1 MFILSYDEYKTV
13 CYIWL
18 TLAVIVF
25 LILIFVKAPYGRHK
39 TKGWG
44 VEISAK
50 KGWIIME
57 SIPAV
62 LLTVMLVL
70 GHNRDFVVLF
80 FWAIWTAH
88 YVNRAWAWPNRAK
101 LEEKLMPLSVVI
113 LAVIFNTINC
123 LLNGIW
129 LFDLSGGYELSWVT
143 DPRFI
148 FGGVIFFFGMILN
161 IKSDDILF
169 SLRDDGST
177 GYKIPRGGL
186 FEKVSSPNYLGEI
199 IEWIGF
205 AIATWS
211 LAGFTFAFW
220 TFCNLA
226 PRAFAHH
233 RWYKEEFSDYPEDRK
248 ALIPF
253 VI

>member
-1 MFILSYDEYKTV
+1 MFILSYEEYKTV

-62 LLTVMLVL
+62 LLAVILVL
-70 GHNRDFVVLF
+70 GHNRDLVVLF

-101 LEEKLMPLSVVI
+101 LEQKLMPLSVVI

-129 LFDLSGGYELSWVT
+129 FFDLSGGYELSWVT

-148 FGGVIFFFGMILN
+148 FGVVIFFFGMIIN

-199 IEWIGF
+199 IEWFGF

-211 LAGFTFAFW
+211 LAGFTFAIW

-233 RWYKEEFSDYPEDRK
+233 RWYKQEFSDYPENRK

>member
-1 MFILSYDEYKTV
+1 MFILSYEEYKTV

-101 LEEKLMPLSVVI
+101 LEQKLMPLSVVI
-113 LAVIFNTINC
+113 LAVIFNTVNC

-148 FGGVIFFFGMILN
+148 FGVVIFFFGMIIN

-199 IEWIGF
+199 IEWFGF

-211 LAGFTFAFW
+211 LAGFTFAIW

-233 RWYKEEFSDYPEDRK
+233 RWYKQEFSDYPENRK

>member
-1 MFILSYDEYKTV
+1 MFILSYDGYKTV

-39 TKGWG
+39 TKSWG

-101 LEEKLMPLSVVI
+101 LEQKLMPLSVVI

-129 LFDLSGGYELSWVT
+129 FFDLSGGYELSWVT

-148 FGGVIFFFGMILN
+148 FGVVIFFFGMIIN

-199 IEWIGF
+199 IEWFGF

-211 LAGFTFAFW
+211 LAGFTFAIW

-233 RWYKEEFSDYPEDRK
+233 RWYKQEFSDYPENRK

>member
-1 MFILSYDEYKTV
+1 MFILSYEEYKTV

-101 LEEKLMPLSVVI
+101 LEQKLMPLSVVI

-148 FGGVIFFFGMILN
+148 FGVVIFFSGMIIN

-199 IEWIGF
+199 IEWFGF

-211 LAGFTFAFW
+211 LAGFTFAIW

-233 RWYKEEFSDYPEDRK
+233 RWYKQEFSDYPENRK

>member
-1 MFILSYDEYKTV
+1 MFILSYEEYKTV

-62 LLTVMLVL
+62 LLAVILVL
-70 GHNRDFVVLF
+70 GHNRDLVVLF

-101 LEEKLMPLSVVI
+101 LEQKLMPLSVVI
-113 LAVIFNTINC
+113 LAVIFNTVNC
-123 LLNGIW
+123 LINGIW
-129 LFDLSGGYELSWVT
+129 LFVLSGGYELSWVT

-148 FGGVIFFFGMILN
+148 FGVVIFFFGMILN

-199 IEWIGF
+199 IEWFGF

-211 LAGFTFAFW
+211 LAGFTFAIW

-233 RWYKEEFSDYPEDRK
+233 RWYKQEFSDYPENRK

>member
-1 MFILSYDEYKTV
+1 MFILSYEEYKTV

-18 TLAVIVF
+18 ALAVIVF
-25 LILIFVKAPYGRHK
+25 LILIFVKAPYGRHR

-50 KGWIIME
+50 NGWIIME

-62 LLTVMLVL
+62 LLTVILIL
-70 GHNRDFVVLF
+70 GHNRDLVVLF

-101 LEEKLMPLSVVI
+101 LGQKLMPLSVVI
-113 LAVIFNTINC
+113 FAVIFNTVNC

-129 LFDLSGGYELSWVT
+129 LFELSGGYESSWVT

-148 FGGVIFFFGMILN
+148 VGVVIFFFGMILN

-211 LAGFTFAFW
+211 LAGFTFAIW

>member
-1 MFILSYDEYKTV
+1 MFILSYEEYKTV

-62 LLTVMLVL
+62 SLTVMLVL

-101 LEEKLMPLSVVI
+101 LEQKLMPLSVVI

-129 LFDLSGGYELSWVT
+129 FFDLSGGYELSWVT

-148 FGGVIFFFGMILN
+148 FGVVIFFFGMIIN

-199 IEWIGF
+199 IEWFGF

-211 LAGFTFAFW
+211 LAGFTFAIW

-233 RWYKEEFSDYPEDRK
+233 RWYKQEFSDYPENRK

>member
-1 MFILSYDEYKTV
+1 MFILSYEEYKTV

-25 LILIFVKAPYGRHK
+25 LILIYVKAPYGRHK

-62 LLTVMLVL
+62 LLAVILVL
-70 GHNRDFVVLF
+70 GHNRDLVVFF

-101 LEEKLMPLSVVI
+101 LEQKLMPLSVVI

-148 FGGVIFFFGMILN
+148 FGVVIFFFGMIIN

-211 LAGFTFAFW
+211 LAGFTFAIW

-233 RWYKEEFSDYPEDRK
+233 RWYKQEFSDYPENRK

>member
-18 TLAVIVF
+18 TLAVIVL

-88 YVNRAWAWPNRAK
+88 YVNRAWAWPNRAR
-101 LEEKLMPLSVVI
+101 LDQKLMPLSVVI

-211 LAGFTFAFW
+211 LAGFTFAIW
-220 TFCNLA
+220 TCCNLA

>member
-1 MFILSYDEYKTV
+1 MEFLSYEEYKTV

-18 TLAVIVF
+18 TLAFIVF
-25 LILIFVKAPYGRHK
+25 LVLIFVKAPYGRQR
-39 TKGWG
+39 TEGWG
-44 VEISAK
+44 IEISAK

-62 LLTVMLVL
+62 LLTVILFL
-70 GHNRDFVVLF
+70 SHNRDLVVFF

-88 YVNRAWAWPNRAK
+88 YVNRAWAWPNRAR
-101 LEEKLMPLSVVI
+101 LYQKLMPLSVVI
-113 LAVIFNTINC
+113 LAVIFNTVNC
-123 LLNGIW
+123 LINGIW
-129 LFDLSGGYELSWVT
+129 LFSLSGGYELSWMT

-148 FGGVIFFFGMILN
+148 FGVALFFFGMIIN

-186 FEKVSSPNYLGEI
+186 FEKVSSPNYFGEI

-211 LAGFTFAFW
+211 LAGLTFAIW

-233 RWYKEEFSDYPEDRK
+233 RWYNEEFPDYPEDRK

>member
-1 MFILSYDEYKTV
+1 
-13 CYIWL
+13 
-18 TLAVIVF
+18 
-25 LILIFVKAPYGRHK
+25 
-39 TKGWG
+39 
-44 VEISAK
+44 
-50 KGWIIME
+50 ME

-62 LLTVMLVL
+62 LLTLILIL
-70 GHNRDFVVLF
+70 GDNREPIIIF

-101 LEEKLMPLSVVI
+101 LNQKLIPLSVVI
-113 LAVIFNTINC
+113 LAMIFNTVNC
-123 LLNGIW
+123 WLNGIW
-129 LFDLSGGYELSWVT
+129 LFDLSNGYGNSWFT

-148 FGGVIFFFGMILN
+148 LGTSIFFLGMIIN

-186 FEKVSSPNYLGEI
+186 FERVSSPNYLGEI
-199 IEWIGF
+199 VEWTGF

-211 LAGFTFAFW
+211 LAGFTFAIW

-226 PRAFAHH
+226 PRAIAHH
-233 RWYKEEFSDYPEDRK
+233 RWYRDEFSDYPKDRK
-248 ALIPF
+248 ALIPYL
-253 VI
+253 I

>member
-113 LAVIFNTINC
+113 LAVIFNTVNC

-211 LAGFTFAFW
+211 LAGFTFAIW

>member
-1 MFILSYDEYKTV
+1 MFILSYDGYKTV

-62 LLTVMLVL
+62 LLTVILAI
-70 GHNRDFVVLF
+70 GHNRGLVVLF
-80 FWAIWTAH
+80 FWAIWTGH

-101 LEEKLMPLSVVI
+101 LEQKLMPLSVVI
-113 LAVIFNTINC
+113 IAVIFNTVNC

-148 FGGVIFFFGMILN
+148 VGVVIFFFGMILN

-169 SLRDDGST
+169 SLRGDGST

-211 LAGFTFAFW
+211 LAGFTFAIW

>member
-1 MFILSYDEYKTV
+1 MEFLSYEEYKTV

-18 TLAVIVF
+18 TLAFIVF
-25 LILIFVKAPYGRHK
+25 LVLIFVKAPYGRHR
-39 TKGWG
+39 TEGWG
-44 VEISAK
+44 IEISAK

-62 LLTVMLVL
+62 LLTVILFL
-70 GHNRDFVVLF
+70 SHNRDLVVFF

-88 YVNRAWAWPNRAK
+88 YVNRAWAWPNRAR
-101 LEEKLMPLSVVI
+101 LYQKLMPLSVVI
-113 LAVIFNTINC
+113 LAVIFNTVNC
-123 LLNGIW
+123 LINGIW
-129 LFDLSGGYELSWVT
+129 LFSLSGGYELSWMT
-143 DPRFI
+143 DSRFI
-148 FGGVIFFFGMILN
+148 FGVVLFFFGMIIN

-186 FEKVSSPNYLGEI
+186 FEKVSSPNYFGEI

-211 LAGFTFAFW
+211 LAGLTFAIW

-233 RWYKEEFSDYPEDRK
+233 RWYNEEFPD
-248 ALIPF
+248 
-253 VI
+253 

>member
-1 MFILSYDEYKTV
+1 MEFLSYEEYKTV

-18 TLAVIVF
+18 TLAFIVF
-25 LILIFVKAPYGRHK
+25 LVLIFVKAPYGRHR
-39 TKGWG
+39 TEGWG
-44 VEISAK
+44 IEISAK

-62 LLTVMLVL
+62 LLTVILFL
-70 GHNRDFVVLF
+70 SHNRDLVVFF

-88 YVNRAWAWPNRAK
+88 YVNRAWAWPNRAR
-101 LEEKLMPLSVVI
+101 LYQKLMPLSVVI
-113 LAVIFNTINC
+113 LAVIFNTVNC
-123 LLNGIW
+123 LINGIW
-129 LFDLSGGYELSWVT
+129 LFSLSGGYELSWMT

-148 FGGVIFFFGMILN
+148 FGVALFFFGMIIN

-186 FEKVSSPNYLGEI
+186 FEKVSSPNYFGEI

-211 LAGFTFAFW
+211 LAGLTFAIW

-233 RWYKEEFSDYPEDRK
+233 RWYNEEFPDYPKDRK

>member
-1 MFILSYDEYKTV
+1 MFILSYEEYKTV

-62 LLTVMLVL
+62 LLTVILVL

-101 LEEKLMPLSVVI
+101 LEQKLMPLSVVI

-148 FGGVIFFFGMILN
+148 FGVVIFFFGMIIN

-199 IEWIGF
+199 IEWFGF

-211 LAGFTFAFW
+211 LAGFTFAIW

-233 RWYKEEFSDYPEDRK
+233 RWYKQEFSDYPENRK

>member
-1 MFILSYDEYKTV
+1 MFFLSYEEYKTV

-62 LLTVMLVL
+62 LLTVILAI
-70 GHNRDFVVLF
+70 GHNRDLVVLF
-80 FWAIWTAH
+80 FWAIWTGH

-101 LEEKLMPLSVVI
+101 LEQKLMPLSVVI
-113 LAVIFNTINC
+113 LAVIFNTVNC
-123 LLNGIW
+123 LINGIW

-148 FGGVIFFFGMILN
+148 FGVVIFFFGMILN

-211 LAGFTFAFW
+211 LAGFTFAIW

>member
-1 MFILSYDEYKTV
+1 MFILSYEEYKTV

-62 LLTVMLVL
+62 LLAVILVL
-70 GHNRDFVVLF
+70 GYNRDLVVLF

-101 LEEKLMPLSVVI
+101 LEQKLMPLSVVI

-148 FGGVIFFFGMILN
+148 FGVVIFFFGMIIN

-199 IEWIGF
+199 IEWFGF

-211 LAGFTFAFW
+211 LAGFTFAIW

-233 RWYKEEFSDYPEDRK
+233 RWYKQEFSDYPENRK

>member
-18 TLAVIVF
+18 TLAVIVL

-62 LLTVMLVL
+62 LLTVMLFL
-70 GHNRDFVVLF
+70 GHNRDLIVLF

-101 LEEKLMPLSVVI
+101 LDRKLMPLSVVI
-113 LAVIFNTINC
+113 LAVIFNTVNC
-123 LLNGIW
+123 LINGIW
-129 LFDLSGGYELSWVT
+129 LFDLSGGYELSWIT

-148 FGGVIFFFGMILN
+148 FGGVIFFFGMIIN

-211 LAGFTFAFW
+211 LAGFTFAIW